1 VTRQQL
7 RQRYEKLDCTR
18 QLGNLA
24 STLARI
30 ASCATD
36 PRHDSLVTDLLR
48 EAALFI
54 EWSAPQVPTTL
65 LPDLAAMQRELM
77 AWRRGWPFERARPV
91 MTLYARNAS
100 DRLLRMAGLVP
111 TSQASATALR
121 EQQQPYGNMEMREPR
136 STPPGKEHQ

>member
-30 ASCATD
+30 SSCATD
-36 PRHDSLVTDLLR
+36 PSHDSLVTDLLR

-100 DRLLRMAGLVP
+100 NRLLRMAGLAP
-111 TSQASATALR
+111 ATQTSATALR
-121 EQQQPYGNMEMREPR
+121 EQQQSYGNKEMRDSRP
-136 STPPGKEHQ
+136 TPPDKEQQ